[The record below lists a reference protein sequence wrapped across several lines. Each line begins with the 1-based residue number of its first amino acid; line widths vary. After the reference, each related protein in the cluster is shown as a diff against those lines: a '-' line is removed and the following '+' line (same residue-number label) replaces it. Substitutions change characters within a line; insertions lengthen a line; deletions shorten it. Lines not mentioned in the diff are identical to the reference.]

1 MMSPTESNR
10 TTPITHRWSQQ
21 RLAKNEQKCQ
31 YCNEEIQT
39 IRHLY
44 LECKHTQNLFACFE
58 RFHNLV
64 GKLTTAEKIIGLDP
78 KTQRKKII
86 IKKLNILRRA
96 IHSFN
101 HKEEVLRWGVYQD
114 LVERIYTI
122 ERSITERNGKVLQHL
137 KHWEK

>member
-1 MMSPTESNR
+1 M
-10 TTPITHRWSQQ
+10 
-21 RLAKNEQKCQ
+21 
-31 YCNEEIQT
+31 
-39 IRHLY
+39 
-44 LECKHTQNLFACFE
+44 
-58 RFHNLV
+58 
-64 GKLTTAEKIIGLDP
+64 
-78 KTQRKKII
+78 QRKKII

-122 ERSITERNGKVLQHL
+122 ERSIAERNDKVLQHL